1 MDSKIIIIIFK
12 LIIKNE
18 RSLEMTLDEYLESKG
33 VRFLSARELA
43 RRKMPSQHLWH
54 NIVPTAMLVQQIRT
68 DLRLITG
75 KDIRI
80 KVISGYRPFGTA
92 NNSANHGKFFAID
105 FMALIYE
112 NNKYKQEFPT
122 SELAKIVWNYFLKH
136 GKDWKMGAGYYPKG
150 SDKSGNC
157 NFIHIDLFQNIKIRP
172 GVWEE
177 FDKWEARHQE
187 HFEEYPITEINLFK
201 ELES

>member
-1 MDSKIIIIIFK
+1 MANKGYDG
-12 LIIKNE
+12 L
-18 RSLEMTLDEYLESKG
+18 TLAPLDKYLDDHG
-33 VRFLSARELA
+33 IVYLSAKELT
-43 RRKMPSQHLWH
+43 KGHIPPVSLWQ
-54 NIVPTAMLVQQIRT
+54 NIIPTALLVQQIRT

-92 NNSANHGKFFAID
+92 NNSSNHGKFFAID
-105 FMALIYE
+105 FMALVYE
-112 NNKYKQEFPT
+112 NNKYEQEFPT
-122 SELAKIVWNYFLKH
+122 SELAKIVWNYYLKN
-136 GKDWKMGAGYYPKG
+136 GKDWKMGAGYYSKG
-150 SDKSGNC
+150 SDSSGNC

-187 HFEEYPITEINLFK
+187 YFEEYPITEINLYK
-201 ELES
+201 EQEI